1 MVDHIGSSTKS
12 IPSSPTLPCLLCLRG
27 WHQGRRDCN
36 MKAGL
41 CTTENLEK
49 LIEGAGANTS
59 IVAYEFDVE
68 YAVRLRVRTMARRLP
83 GGNAE

>member
-1 MVDHIGSSTKS
+1 
-12 IPSSPTLPCLLCLRG
+12 
-27 WHQGRRDCN
+27 
-36 MKAGL
+36 MKAAL

>member
-1 MVDHIGSSTKS
+1 
-12 IPSSPTLPCLLCLRG
+12 
-27 WHQGRRDCN
+27 

-59 IVAYEFDVE
+59 IVAYEFDVG
-68 YAVRLRVRTMARRLP
+68 YAVLRVRTMARRLP